1 MSNEMK
7 YKNFT
12 EIPVWQ
18 LAHKS
23 TLEIYKLTANFPRE
37 ELYGLSSQL
46 KRAASSVPANITEGF
61 YRNTT
66 KELIQF
72 LFNSRGSA
80 GEVIYHLILSKDLK
94 YISDTNFNKMK
105 ENYEL
110 IGKQL
115 NGWIKSLKIKLDE
128 K

>member
-1 MSNEMK
+1 MK

-18 LAHKS
+18 LAHHS
-23 TLEIYKLTANFPRE
+23 TIQIYKLTNSFPKE
-37 ELYGLSSQL
+37 ELFGLSSQL
-46 KRAASSVPANITEGF
+46 KRVASSVPANISEGF

-80 GEVIYHLILSKDLK
+80 GEVIYHLILSRDLK
-94 YISDTNFNKMK
+94 FISDSDFQKMK
-105 ENYEL
+105 DNYEL

-115 NGWIKSLKIKLDE
+115 NGWIKSLKNKLN
-128 K
+128 